1 MEKSTLRIAF
11 TGPESCGKTTHAVW
25 LSSYLELPYIAEYAR
40 TYLADQISYQQKDL
54 DIMAQ
59 EQVKRWPKTGFVAD
73 TEMHVFQVW
82 SELKYAEVS
91 PVISELLKA
100 QQFDHYFLCAP
111 DIPWE
116 ADPLRENPLN
126 RDMLFDLYLEQ
137 LEKYS
142 RNFTILTGNLENR
155 QELIKGSIS
164 ELLNP

>member
-25 LSSYLELPYIAEYAR
+25 LSSYLELHYIAEYAR
-40 TYLADQISYQQKDL
+40 TYLDDQISYQQKDL

-82 SELKYAEVS
+82 SEVKYAEVS
-91 PVISELLKA
+91 PVISELLKT

>member
-40 TYLADQISYQQKDL
+40 TYLDDQISYQQKDL